1 MTEERRYLT
10 HDDYP
15 DILLPCYITSTG
27 EVWQWSNREK
37 KMTKRKVCYDKIHD
51 KAFVNLSNDE
61 NAKYWSRSIPLATS
75 VYKFFGE
82 HTDKK
87 LKIHHIGYR
96 DGDCMNCNI
105 DNLYKREVRYNKNP
119 RVRKP
124 RVKKSTASR
133 SDVECNK
140 VSKKSTA
147 SLRDVECKKPAAADH
162 VVPDIYG
169 IQTDTM
175 RVVLSDIDSIYTF
188 LDMKRAYSEKV
199 LSETK
204 LTIDTTDWT
213 ADDLR
218 KLLKLRK
225 VLDDVIIK

>member
-27 EVWQWSNREK
+27 EVWQWSNRAK
-37 KMTKRKVCYDKIHD
+37 MMTKRTVIYDKIHD
-51 KAFVNLSNDE
+51 KATVNLINDK
-61 NAKYWSRSIPLATS
+61 NAKHWSRSIPLAAN
-75 VYKFFGE
+75 VYRYFGE
-82 HTDKK
+82 DRDIKQ
-87 LKIHHIGYR
+87 KIHHLGYR
-96 DGDCMNCNI
+96 DGNVMNCSI
-105 DNLYKREVRYNKNP
+105 DNLYRREERYNKNP
-119 RVRKP
+119 RVRKT
-124 RVKKSTASR
+124 R
-133 SDVECNK
+133 
-140 VSKKSTA
+140 VSKK
-147 SLRDVECKKPAAADH
+147 KPAVDDH

-169 IQTDTM
+169 MQTDTM
-175 RVVLSDIDSIYTF
+175 MVVLSDIDSVYVF
-188 LDMKRAYSEKV
+188 LDMKRAYSKKV

-225 VLDDVIIK
+225 VLDDAIIK

>member
-1 MTEERRYLT
+1 MKEERRYLT

-27 EVWQWSNREK
+27 EVWQWSNRAK
-37 KMTKRKVCYDKIHD
+37 MMTKRTVIYDKIHD
-51 KAFVNLSNDE
+51 KATVNLINDK
-61 NAKYWSRSIPLATS
+61 NAKHWSRSIPLAAN
-75 VYKFFGE
+75 VYKYFGE
-82 HTDKK
+82 DNNIKQ
-87 LKIHHIGYR
+87 KIHHLGYR
-96 DGDCMNCNI
+96 DGDVMNCSI
-105 DNLYKREVRYNKNP
+105 DNLYRREERYNKNP
-119 RVRKP
+119 RVSKTR
-124 RVKKSTASR
+124 
-133 SDVECNK
+133 

-147 SLRDVECKKPAAADH
+147 VDDH

-169 IQTDTM
+169 MQTDTM
-175 RVVLSDIDSIYTF
+175 MVVLSDIESVYTF
-188 LDMKRAYSEKV
+188 LDMKRAYSKKV

-225 VLDDVIIK
+225 VLDDALIK

>member
-37 KMTKRKVCYDKIHD
+37 RMTKRTIIYDKIHD
-51 KAFVNLSNDE
+51 KATVNLINDK
-61 NAKYWSRSIPLATS
+61 NAKHWSRSIPLAAN
-75 VYKFFGE
+75 VYKYFGK
-82 HTDKK
+82 DRDIKQ
-87 LKIHHIGYR
+87 KIHHLGYR
-96 DGDCMNCNI
+96 DGDVMNCNI
-105 DNLYKREVRYNKNP
+105 ENIYKREERYNKNP
-119 RVRKP
+119 RVRKT
-124 RVKKSTASR
+124 R
-133 SDVECNK
+133 
-140 VSKKSTA
+140 VSKKKPV
-147 SLRDVECKKPAAADH
+147 VETP
-162 VVPDIYG
+162 VISEIFG

-175 RVVLSDIDSIYTF
+175 TVVLSDIDSVYTF
-188 LDMKRAYSEKV
+188 LDMKRAYSKKV

-225 VLDDVIIK
+225 VLDDAIIK

>member
-1 MTEERRYLT
+1 MNEERRYLT

-27 EVWQWSNREK
+27 EVWQWSNRAK
-37 KMTKRKVCYDKIHD
+37 MMTKRTVIYDKIHD
-51 KAFVNLSNDE
+51 KATVNLINDK
-61 NAKYWSRSIPLATS
+61 NAKHWSRSIPLAAN
-75 VYKFFGE
+75 VYKFFGQ
-82 HTDKK
+82 DRDVKQ
-87 LKIHHIGYR
+87 KIHHLGYR

-105 DNLYKREVRYNKNP
+105 DNLYKREERYNKNP
-119 RVRKP
+119 RVRKTKV
-124 RVKKSTASR
+124 RKKSTT
-133 SDVECNK
+133 SD
-140 VSKKSTA
+140 
-147 SLRDVECKKPAAADH
+147 DP

-175 RVVLSDIDSIYTF
+175 RVVLSDIDSVYTF

-225 VLDDVIIK
+225 VLDDAIIK

>member
-1 MTEERRYLT
+1 
-10 HDDYP
+10 
-15 DILLPCYITSTG
+15 
-27 EVWQWSNREK
+27 
-37 KMTKRKVCYDKIHD
+37 
-51 KAFVNLSNDE
+51 
-61 NAKYWSRSIPLATS
+61 
-75 VYKFFGE
+75 
-82 HTDKK
+82 
-87 LKIHHIGYR
+87 
-96 DGDCMNCNI
+96 MNCNI
-105 DNLYKREVRYNKNP
+105 DNLYKREERYNKNP
-119 RVRKP
+119 RVRKT
-124 RVKKSTASR
+124 R
-133 SDVECNK
+133 
-140 VSKKSTA
+140 VSKK
-147 SLRDVECKKPAAADH
+147 KKPAADH

-225 VLDDVIIK
+225 VLDDAIIK

>member
-10 HDDYP
+10 HEDYP

-37 KMTKRKVCYDKIHD
+37 KMTKRTVIYDKIHD
-51 KAFVNLSNDE
+51 KATVNLINDK
-61 NAKYWSRSIPLATS
+61 NGKHWSRSIPLATN
-75 VYKFFGE
+75 VYKFFGK
-82 HTDKK
+82 DRDVKQ
-87 LKIHHIGYR
+87 KIHHLGYR
-96 DGDCMNCNI
+96 DGDVMNCSI
-105 DNLYKREVRYNKNP
+105 DNLYKREERYNKNP
-119 RVRKP
+119 RVRKTP
-124 RVKKSTASR
+124 
-133 SDVECNK
+133 
-140 VSKKSTA
+140 VSKKKKATA
-147 SLRDVECKKPAAADH
+147 ETP
-162 VVPDIYG
+162 VVPDIFG

-175 RVVLSDIDSIYTF
+175 RVVLSDIDSVYTF
-188 LDMKRAYSEKV
+188 LDMKRAYREKV

-225 VLDDVIIK
+225 VLGDTIIK

>member
-27 EVWQWSNREK
+27 EVWQWSNRAK
-37 KMTKRKVCYDKIHD
+37 MMTKRTVIYDKIHD
-51 KAFVNLSNDE
+51 KATVNLINDK
-61 NAKYWSRSIPLATS
+61 NAKHWSRSIPLAAN
-75 VYKFFGE
+75 VYKYFGE
-82 HTDKK
+82 DRDIKQ
-87 LKIHHIGYR
+87 KIHHLGYR

-124 RVKKSTASR
+124 RVSKKKS
-133 SDVECNK
+133 
-140 VSKKSTA
+140 
-147 SLRDVECKKPAAADH
+147 AD
-162 VVPDIYG
+162 PDIYG
-169 IQTDTM
+169 IQTDNM
-175 RVVLSDIDSIYTF
+175 RVVLSDIESVYTF
-188 LDMKRAYSEKV
+188 LDMKRAYSKKV

-204 LTIDTTDWT
+204 ATIDTTDWT

-225 VLDDVIIK
+225 VLDDAIIK

>member
-27 EVWQWSNREK
+27 EVWQWSNREN
-37 KMTKRKVCYDKIHD
+37 KMTQRKVCYDKTHD
-51 KAFVNLSNDE
+51 KATVNLMNDK
-61 NAKYWSRSIPLATS
+61 NAKHWSRSISLATS
-75 VYKFFGE
+75 VYKYFGE
-82 HTDKK
+82 YTDEK
-87 LKIHHIGYR
+87 LKMHHLGYR
-96 DGDCMNCNI
+96 DGDVMNCNI
-105 DNLYKREVRYNKNP
+105 DNLYEREVRFNKKP
-119 RVRKP
+119 RVRKTP
-124 RVKKSTASR
+124 VKK
-133 SDVECNK
+133 
-140 VSKKSTA
+140 KKNPTV
-147 SLRDVECKKPAAADH
+147 DTP
-162 VVPDIYG
+162 VVPDIFG

-175 RVVLSDIDSIYTF
+175 WVVLSDIDSVYTF

-225 VLDDVIIK
+225 VLDDAIIK

>member
-10 HDDYP
+10 HEDYP

-61 NAKYWSRSIPLATS
+61 NAKHWSRSIPLAAN
-75 VYKFFGE
+75 VYKYFGE
-82 HTDKK
+82 DRDIKQ
-87 LKIHHIGYR
+87 KIHHIGYR
-96 DGDCMNCNI
+96 DGDVMNCNI

-124 RVKKSTASR
+124 RVKKPR
-133 SDVECNK
+133 

-147 SLRDVECKKPAAADH
+147 SRPDVECKKPVVETPVVDDH
-162 VVPDIYG
+162 VIPDIFG

-175 RVVLSDIDSIYTF
+175 RVVLSDIESVYTF
-188 LDMKRAYSEKV
+188 LDMKRAYSKKV

-204 LTIDTTDWT
+204 ATIDTTDWT

-225 VLDDVIIK
+225 VLDDTIIK

>member
-1 MTEERRYLT
+1 MNEERRYLT

-27 EVWQWSNREK
+27 EVWQWSNRAK
-37 KMTKRKVCYDKIHD
+37 KMTKRTVIYDKIHD
-51 KAFVNLSNDE
+51 KATVNLINDK
-61 NAKYWSRSIPLATS
+61 NAKHWSRSIPLAAN
-75 VYKFFGE
+75 VYKYFGQ
-82 HTDKK
+82 DRDVKQ
-87 LKIHHIGYR
+87 KIHHLGYR

-105 DNLYKREVRYNKNP
+105 DNLYKREERYNKNP

-124 RVKKSTASR
+124 RVRKKKS
-133 SDVECNK
+133 VE
-140 VSKKSTA
+140 T
-147 SLRDVECKKPAAADH
+147 P

-175 RVVLSDIDSIYTF
+175 RVVLSDIDSVYTF
-188 LDMKRAYSEKV
+188 LDMKRAYSKKV

-204 LTIDTTDWT
+204 LTIDTADWT

-218 KLLKLRK
+218 RLLKLRR

>member
-1 MTEERRYLT
+1 MKEEERRYLT

-37 KMTKRKVCYDKIHD
+37 MMTKRTVIYDKIHD
-51 KAFVNLSNDE
+51 KATVNLINDK
-61 NAKYWSRSIPLATS
+61 NAKHWSRSIPLAAN
-75 VYKFFGE
+75 VYKYFGE
-82 HTDKK
+82 DNNIKQ
-87 LKIHHIGYR
+87 KIHHLGYR
-96 DGDCMNCNI
+96 DGDVMNCSI
-105 DNLYKREVRYNKNP
+105 DNLYKREERYNKNP
-119 RVRKP
+119 RVKKP
-124 RVKKSTASR
+124 R
-133 SDVECNK
+133 

-147 SLRDVECKKPAAADH
+147 VGDH
-162 VVPDIYG
+162 VVPDILG

-175 RVVLSDIDSIYTF
+175 RVVLSDIDSVYTF
-188 LDMKRAYSEKV
+188 LDMKRAYSKKV

-204 LTIDTTDWT
+204 LTIDTKDWT

-225 VLDDVIIK
+225 VLDDALIK

>member
-37 KMTKRKVCYDKIHD
+37 KMTQRKVFYDKTHD
-51 KAFVNLSNDE
+51 KAVVNLANNGSG
-61 NAKYWSRSIPLATS
+61 KHWSRSISLATF
-75 VYKFFGE
+75 VYRHFGE
-82 HTDKK
+82 YTDKK
-87 LKIHHIGYR
+87 LKLHHIGYR
-96 DGDCMNCNI
+96 DGDVMNCNI

-119 RVRKP
+119 RVRKTP
-124 RVKKSTASR
+124 VKK
-133 SDVECNK
+133 
-140 VSKKSTA
+140 KKENPTV
-147 SLRDVECKKPAAADH
+147 DTP
-162 VVPDIYG
+162 VVPPIFG
-169 IQTDTM
+169 IQTHTM
-175 RVVLSDIDSIYTF
+175 RVVLSDIESVYTF
-188 LDMKRAYSEKV
+188 LDMRRAYSKKV

-204 LTIDTTDWT
+204 ATIDTTDWT

-225 VLDDVIIK
+225 VLGDTIIK

>member
-1 MTEERRYLT
+1 MNEERRYLT

-27 EVWQWSNREK
+27 EVWQWSNRAK
-37 KMTKRKVCYDKIHD
+37 MMTKRTVIYDKIHD
-51 KAFVNLSNDE
+51 KATVNLINDK
-61 NAKYWSRSIPLATS
+61 NAKHWSRSIPLAAN
-75 VYKFFGE
+75 VYKFFGQDRD
-82 HTDKK
+82 DKQ
-87 LKIHHIGYR
+87 KIHHLGYR

-105 DNLYKREVRYNKNP
+105 DNLYKREERYNKNP
-119 RVRKP
+119 RVRKTKV
-124 RVKKSTASR
+124 RKKSTT
-133 SDVECNK
+133 SD
-140 VSKKSTA
+140 
-147 SLRDVECKKPAAADH
+147 DP

-175 RVVLSDIDSIYTF
+175 RVVLSDIDSVYTF

-225 VLDDVIIK
+225 VLDDAIIK

>member
-37 KMTKRKVCYDKIHD
+37 KVVQRKVSYDKIHD
-51 KAFVNLSNDE
+51 KATVNLMNDK
-61 NAKYWSRSIPLATS
+61 NAKHWSRTISLATS
-75 VYKFFGE
+75 VYKYFGE

-87 LKIHHIGYR
+87 LKMHHIGYL
-96 DGDCMNCNI
+96 DGDVMNCNI
-105 DNLYKREVRYNKNP
+105 DNLYKREVRYNKKP
-119 RVRKP
+119 RVRKT
-124 RVKKSTASR
+124 RVRKKK
-133 SDVECNK
+133 E
-140 VSKKSTA
+140 
-147 SLRDVECKKPAAADH
+147 KPTVDDH
-162 VVPDIYG
+162 VVPDIFG
-169 IQTDTM
+169 IQTHNM
-175 RVVLSDIDSIYTF
+175 RVVLSDIDSVYTF

-225 VLDDVIIK
+225 VLDDAIIK

>member
-1 MTEERRYLT
+1 MKEEERRYLT

-37 KMTKRKVCYDKIHD
+37 RMTKRTVIYDKIHD
-51 KAFVNLSNDE
+51 KATVNLINDK
-61 NAKYWSRSIPLATS
+61 NAKHWSRSIPLAAN
-75 VYKFFGE
+75 VYKYFGE
-82 HTDKK
+82 DNNIKQ
-87 LKIHHIGYR
+87 KIHHLGYR
-96 DGDCMNCNI
+96 DGDCMNCHI
-105 DNLYKREVRYNKNP
+105 DNLYKREERYNKNP
-119 RVRKP
+119 RVRK
-124 RVKKSTASR
+124 SR
-133 SDVECNK
+133 
-140 VSKKSTA
+140 VSKKS
-147 SLRDVECKKPAAADH
+147 DH
-162 VVPDIYG
+162 VVPDIFG

-175 RVVLSDIDSIYTF
+175 RVVLSDIDSVYTF
-188 LDMKRAYSEKV
+188 LDMKRAYSKKV

-225 VLDDVIIK
+225 VLDDALIK